1 MPEKYVPPYLRKKL
15 EEEKLEQERIKK
27 EQERIKKE
35 EEERIKNAPPPCKW
49 NFKAALTKNNKEFN
63 IPKKTV
69 SHLNYDYTCLKCS
82 KPVKR
87 EGLNK
92 NGTNYCWY
100 CHSKIIFKDANF
112 DKEYYSSDEE
122 VGSFMDKT
130 QSQKMKEMYENYLY
144 DQQNPDSYKHDDDD
158 YNY

>member
-1 MPEKYVPPYLRKKL
+1 MPEKYIPPYMRKKL
-15 EEEKLEQERIKK
+15 EDEKR
-27 EQERIKKE
+27 RKE
-35 EEERIKNAPPPCKW
+35 EEEKAKIIVPLTEESKKAPPPCKW

-69 SHLNYDYTCLKCS
+69 THLNYDYTCLKCS

-130 QSQKMKEMYENYLY
+130 QSQKMKEMYQNYLY
-144 DQQNPDSYKHDDDD
+144 EQQNLYKNDSFD
-158 YNY
+158 Y

>member
-15 EEEKLEQERIKK
+15 EQEKLEQERIKK
-27 EQERIKKE
+27 EEERIKKE

-69 SHLNYDYTCLKCS
+69 NYINYDYNCINCS
-82 KPVKR
+82 KAVKR

-92 NGTNYCWY
+92 NGTNYCWF
-100 CHSKIIFKDANF
+100 CHSKIIFKNANLN
-112 DKEYYSSDEE
+112 DYYNSDEDDEYYNNSN
-122 VGSFMDKT
+122 KT
-130 QSQKMKEMYENYLY
+130 ETQKLKEMYEDYLY
-144 DQQNPDSYKHDDDD
+144 EQQNKNDSFD
-158 YNY
+158 Y